1 VDSFTNITHFTS
13 SHILKIAYFI
23 EKPQQST
30 GLTSVIPNSIDFY
43 MSLKQLQYGKF
54 EYSSKSYGLLLLKNV
69 CLTAPAGMEKN
80 GMDIQN
86 FCFCVPL
93 KKEIHTNLE

>member
-30 GLTSVIPNSIDFY
+30 GLTSVIPNAIDFY

-54 EYSSKSYGLLLLKNV
+54 EYSKSYGL
-69 CLTAPAGMEKN
+69 CLTAPGMEKN

-93 KKEIHTNLE
+93 KKEIHTN